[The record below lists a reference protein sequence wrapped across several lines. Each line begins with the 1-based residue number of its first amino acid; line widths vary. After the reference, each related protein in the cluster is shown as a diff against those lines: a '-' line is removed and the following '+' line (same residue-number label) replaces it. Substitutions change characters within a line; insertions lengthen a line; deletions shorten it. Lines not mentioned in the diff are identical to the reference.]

1 MTDPVI
7 RSLGDRA
14 LLIEFGEG
22 IDPAVNA
29 AALALAARIRAAA
42 IPVIVDIVPA
52 YASVAVHYYPG
63 ACGRGA
69 VRADAWLRERLAP
82 LFENLDAHDGAGG
95 REHTVPVCYGGE
107 HGPDLAAMATH
118 LRIDEREIIA
128 RHCAPSYRVAMIGFR
143 PGFPYLLG
151 LDPALSMPRLATPRT
166 QVPAGSVGIGG
177 AQTGIYPDVAPG
189 GWQLI
194 GRTPLRLFDPASA
207 TPARFGP
214 GDNLRFVAIDAAE
227 YAALESR

>member
-14 LLIEFGEG
+14 LLIEFGER

-42 IPVIVDIVPA
+42 IPAIVDIVPA
-52 YASVAVHYYPG
+52 YASVAVHYDPG

-69 VRADAWLRERLAP
+69 VQADAWLRERLAP
-82 LFENLDAHDGAGG
+82 LLEDLDACSAAGG

-207 TPARFGP
+207 TPGCFGP

>member
-1 MTDPVI
+1 MTDPAI
-7 RSLGDRA
+7 RSLGDHA
-14 LLIEFGEG
+14 LLIEFGERM
-22 IDPAVNA
+22 DPAVNTA
-29 AALALAARIRAAA
+29 VLALAARIRAAA
-42 IPVIVDIVPA
+42 IPAIVDIVPA
-52 YASVAVHYYPG
+52 YASVAVHYDPL
-63 ACGRGA
+63 ACGREAGEA
-69 VRADAWLRERLAP
+69 EAWLRRQLAP
-82 LFENLDAHDGAGG
+82 LLKSLDARGAANG

-151 LDPALSMPRLATPRT
+151 LDATLAMPRLATPRT
-166 QVPAGSVGIGG
+166 RVPAGSVGIGG

-194 GRTPLRLFDPASA
+194 GRTPLRLFDPLAQP
-207 TPARFGP
+207 PAHFAP
-214 GDNLRFVAIDAAE
+214 GDSVRFVAIDADAV
-227 YAALESR
+227 AAVKPA

>member
-1 MTDPVI
+1 VSAPTI
-7 RSLGDRA
+7 RWLGDCT
-14 LLIEFGEG
+14 LLIEFGER

-42 IPVIVDIVPA
+42 IPAIVDIVPA
-52 YASVAVHYYPG
+52 YASVAVHYDPL
-63 ACGRGA
+63 ACGDRKLA
-69 VRADAWLRERLAP
+69 ADTGLRERLAP
-82 LFENLDAHDGAGG
+82 LIENLDAHDGAGG
-95 REHTVPVCYGGE
+95 REHSVPVCYGGE
-107 HGPDLAAMATH
+107 HGPDLAAMARH
-118 LRIDEREIIA
+118 LRLDEREIIA

-151 LDPALSMPRLATPRT
+151 LDPALSMPRLATPRAR
-166 QVPAGSVGIGG
+166 VPAGSVGIGG
-177 AQTGIYPDVAPG
+177 VQTGIYPDAAPG

-214 GDNLRFVAIDAAE
+214 GDKLRFVAIDAAD
-227 YAALESR
+227 YAALEAR